1 MKFIGQLI
9 LIIFLVLG
17 VSGCDKGKGEKQRM
31 SAAGHP
37 DEIKDSSRFDAA
49 DNSVDSLTD
58 NTKVNSDSEKASDE
72 N

>member
-1 MKFIGQLI
+1 MKIIGQLI
-9 LIIFLVLG
+9 LIIFLVTG
-17 VSGCDKGKGEKQRM
+17 VTGCDNDKGEKQRM

-58 NTKVNSDSEKASDE
+58 TTKVNSGSEKASDQ